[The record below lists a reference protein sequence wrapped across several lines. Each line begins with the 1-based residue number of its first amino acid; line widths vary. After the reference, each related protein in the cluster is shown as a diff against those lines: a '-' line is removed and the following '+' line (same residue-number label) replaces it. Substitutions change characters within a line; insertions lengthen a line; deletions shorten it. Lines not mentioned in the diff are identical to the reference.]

1 MKTNKQIFKYIII
14 NIFILTIIY
23 LFYLNDIRV
32 CLVYNL
38 FKFPCPG
45 CGLTRSIIHIL
56 NMNIEESIQY
66 NILGLPILVMFVVI
80 NIWILIDIIM
90 KKQTIR
96 NFIQKNKKIIIVIS
110 IILFLISLIK
120 NINNPILY

>member
-1 MKTNKQIFKYIII
+1 MKTNNQIFKYIII